1 MHFTNSSVNPE
12 AYPRLPQTSMMES
25 FVTIVNGNLSKF
37 EFEYIFSLTTV
48 QKALIK
54 INYGFLISSGSTEMG
69 HWREMG

>member
-37 EFEYIFSLTTV
+37 EFEYIFSLTTESIY
-48 QKALIK
+48 KKL
-54 INYGFLISSGSTEMG
+54 
-69 HWREMG
+69 